1 MFVDAIKNFVT
12 SRTERFRALY
22 KNPSRFLLAT
32 SDFRLYELL
41 KNDSRFLR
49 ITDANAPL
57 LAGTRLRQ
65 QSRWIMAAHSV
76 RRARN
81 SRFSQDCFA
90 CLVIGWWRMTGSN
103 RRPPACKAGAL
114 PAELIPQALSSS
126 SVQFRLGGSPSSWW
140 VWLDSNQRPP
150 PYQDGALTD

>member
-12 SRTERFRALY
+12 SRTEALGALY
-22 KNPSRFLLAT
+22 ETLAPFLLAT

-76 RRARN
+76 HFARN
-81 SRFSQDCFA
+81 SRFRRTSRA
-90 CLVIGWWRMTGSN
+90 CCVIGWWRMTGSN

-114 PAELIPQALSSS
+114 PAELIPQAKSLR
-126 SVQFRLGGSPSSWW
+126 VGGSGWTRTNDPRLIKT
-140 VWLDSNQRPP
+140 VL
-150 PYQDGALTD
+150 